1 MKRLQLKIKRTALP
15 IFAMAA
21 LCAPSVGQA
30 ANMDSVL
37 DGMYTNITNP
47 QALNSQLR
55 GSISGGSV
63 YLRTPVQGIQPIAI
77 DPPRFSA
84 GCGGIDLYL
93 GSFSFITAEKLTQF
107 LRSVAQNAAPLA
119 FKMAID
125 TTWPLLGGLLD
136 KFQHMAQMMNDSQ
149 RNSCQLATGI
159 MTDAKVP
166 GDLEATMMKVIG
178 NTTASAQGW
187 ADDFTKAFTS
197 TQEKPSDNVRQ
208 AAQLK
213 NEVDQTKPKFNEL
226 GNTTWNAMRQR
237 SSAFKWNIDESPEVS
252 KQIIM
257 SMLGT
262 TVRTAGA
269 GNAEP
274 DVKYYGQRIRLK
286 DLVTPSDVTT
296 KDTALGVP
304 SWACNETIDCNIVT
318 PSNITTYG
326 ITGYVQNKMFG
337 APNAQQVTGG
347 LGIIGKLKT
356 CSSATNTCGLNSS
369 ELAFLNSLGKIPAV
383 GLLMQAQKIPGVID
397 TIAPEI
403 VSQMVVEF
411 AVLYGRNVVD
421 IANTTYSNTSLA
433 KPEGF
438 EATMGNMYQDLRSLE
453 AMQRENIARVN
464 QIAAYIDSA
473 RRANGSVTSYRP
485 VAPGRN

>member
-21 LCAPSVGQA
+21 LCAPSIGQA

-37 DGMYTNITNP
+37 DGMYTNITDGRH
-47 QALNSQLR
+47 LDSQLR
-55 GSISGGSV
+55 GSISGGSL

-178 NTTASAQGW
+178 NTTAAAQGW
-187 ADDFTKAFTS
+187 ADDFTNAFTK

-208 AAQLK
+208 AADIHK
-213 NEVDQTKPKFNEL
+213 ADPSKPKLQEL
-226 GNTTWNAMRQR
+226 GNTTWNAMSQR
-237 SSAFKWNIDESPEVS
+237 PSEFKWNIDESPEIS

-262 TVRTAGA
+262 TIRTAGA
-269 GNAEP
+269 SDNAEP
-274 DVKYYGQRIRLK
+274 VVKYYGQRIRLK
-286 DLVTPSDVTT
+286 DLVSPSDTTT
-296 KDTALGVP
+296 KETALGVP
-304 SWACNETIDCNIVT
+304 SWACDETVECKIVS
-318 PSNITTYG
+318 PSSIRTYG
-326 ITGYVQNKMFG
+326 ITGHVQNKMYG
-337 APNAQQVTGG
+337 APNVQQATGNS
-347 LGIIGKLKT
+347 GIIGKLKT

-397 TIAPEI
+397 TIAPEL

-438 EATMGNMYQDLRSLE
+438 DSTMSHMYQDLRSLE
-453 AMQRENIARVN
+453 LMQRENIARVN
-464 QIAAYIDSA
+464 EIAKYIDSA
-473 RRANGSVTSYRP
+473 RRANGSVMSYRP